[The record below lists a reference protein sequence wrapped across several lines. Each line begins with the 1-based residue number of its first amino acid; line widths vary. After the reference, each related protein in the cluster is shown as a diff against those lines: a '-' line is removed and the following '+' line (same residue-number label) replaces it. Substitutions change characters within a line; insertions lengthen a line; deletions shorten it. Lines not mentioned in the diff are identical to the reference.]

1 MATYSELRRS
11 TLIGIFGP
19 GAIVDVRTPSNA
31 SVSGLVPGLEQWDEV
46 AKNRG
51 LMHRQVI
58 HEPRLQK
65 RLHVGGFRLPPVRS
79 SKKGEEDVD
88 VLRIVR
94 FPRWLQCSQCQR
106 LREEDRWN
114 DKGPGRP
121 ERFCKRCSD
130 EEGSTLFVVPVR
142 FIVACERGHI
152 DDFPWQPWIGCTC
165 LGPDLSLKTIGA
177 GLAGKVVEC
186 AKCGLSKSL
195 EGAFSRF
202 ALKDHKCSGKRP
214 WLGAALEPCTR
225 TPRVLQRGASNVY
238 WDATESALDIP
249 PFSADL
255 ADVFGRY
262 AEDFEDQAPEDW
274 PALIDL
280 LKLPQK
286 TSLSKT
292 QLLDYLTKFKRALDA
307 DTSLR
312 LESAEYEQL
321 DAACSQKIDEGE
333 FRVRPGAVA
342 PELSRWISGL
352 ALGDRLR
359 EVRVLTG
366 FTRIHPPSG
375 PFRNATQRLAPL
387 SSAKLPW
394 LPAIELLGEGIFV
407 RLNVPAVE
415 KWESQPA
422 VIARV
427 SRLLDR
433 IRADLREDETAPD
446 CSPRWLLVHSLAHA
460 LIRRLSLDCGYG
472 SAALRERLFV
482 DSEHPEMCGLLIH
495 TGSPDSEGTLGGLV
509 AQGTTDRFYDT
520 LTGAIGEAAWC
531 SQDPVCIAGT
541 ATLSSPRNA
550 AACHACLLVPETSCQ
565 VFNVLL
571 DRAMLIGTPENPKL
585 GFFSGLLRQL
595 TP

>member
-51 LMHRQVI
+51 LVHRQVI

-79 SKKGEEDVD
+79 TKKGEEDVD
-88 VLRIVR
+88 VLRIIR
-94 FPRWLQCSQCQR
+94 FPRWLQCPRCQR
-106 LREEDRWN
+106 LRDADQWN

-121 ERFCKRCSD
+121 ERYCKRCTED
-130 EEGSTLFVVPVR
+130 EGSDVFVVPVR
-142 FIVACERGHI
+142 FIVACEKGHI
-152 DDFPWQPWIGCTC
+152 DDFPWQGWIGCLC
-165 LGPDLSLKTIGA
+165 PNPDLYLRTTAA
-177 GLAGKVVEC
+177 GLAGKIAEC
-186 AKCGLSKSL
+186 TKCGRSKSL
-195 EGAFSRF
+195 EGIFGRF
-202 ALKDHKCSGKRP
+202 ALQHHPCSGRRP
-214 WLGAALEPCTR
+214 WLRTTPDACRR

-238 WDATESALDIP
+238 WDASESALDIP

-262 AEDFEDQAPEDW
+262 AEDFEGRTPEEW
-274 PALIDL
+274 RPLIEL
-280 LKLPQK
+280 LKLPHK
-286 TSLSKT
+286 TGLT
-292 QLLDYLTKFKRALDA
+292 AEQLLDYLAKYKRALDA

-312 LESAEYEQL
+312 LEAAEYEQL
-321 DAACSQKIDEGE
+321 DAACRQNIDEGE
-333 FRVRPGAVA
+333 FRVRPGAVP
-342 PELSRWISGL
+342 PELGRWISGL
-352 ALGDRLR
+352 ALADRLR

-375 PFRNATQRLAPL
+375 PFRNATQALAPL
-387 SSAKLPW
+387 SSARLQW

-407 RLNVPAVE
+407 HLNVSAVA

-427 SRLLDR
+427 AALLER
-433 IRADLREDETAPD
+433 IKTDLREDETVPD
-446 CSPRWLLVHSLAHA
+446 CSARWLLVHSLAHA
-460 LIRRLSLDCGYG
+460 MIRRLSLDCGYS

-482 DSEHPEMCGLLIH
+482 DSQQPQMCGFLIH

-509 AQGTTDRFYDT
+509 AQGTTDRFFDT
-520 LTGAIGEAAWC
+520 LIGAIAEASWC
-531 SQDPVCIAGT
+531 SQDPVCIVGT
-541 ATLSSPRNA
+541 ATLSSPRNS
-550 AACHACLLVPETSCQ
+550 AACHACLLIPETSCQ

-571 DRAMLIGTPENPKL
+571 DRALLVGTPDNPEL
-585 GFFSGLLRQL
+585 GFFSGLVGQL
-595 TP
+595 SQ

>member
-11 TLIGIFGP
+11 TLVGVFGP
-19 GAIVDVRTPSNA
+19 GAIVDVRTASNA
-31 SVSGLVPGLEQWDEV
+31 AASGLVPGLEAWDDV

-79 SKKGEEDVD
+79 GKSGEENVD
-88 VLRIVR
+88 VLPIIR
-94 FPRWLQCSQCQR
+94 FPRWLQCPRCQR

-121 ERFCKRCSD
+121 ERYCKKCSD
-130 EEGSTLFVVPVR
+130 DEGADAFVVPVR

-152 DDFPWQPWIGCTC
+152 NDFPWQRWIGCAC
-165 LGPDLSLKTIGA
+165 NGPDLYLRTTGA

-186 AKCGLSKSL
+186 TKCRSSRSL
-195 EGAFSRF
+195 EGAFSKY
-202 ALKDHKCSGKRP
+202 ALKDHRCSGARP
-214 WLGAALEPCTR
+214 WLPGPAEACTR

-262 AEDFEDQAPEDW
+262 AEEFQDRTPDEW
-274 PALIDL
+274 PALIDF

-286 TSLSKT
+286 TSLTKE
-292 QLLDYLTKFKRALDA
+292 QLLDYLGKYKRALDA
-307 DTSLR
+307 DTSPR

-321 DAACSQKIDEGE
+321 DAACGQRVDEGE
-333 FRVRPGAVA
+333 FRVRPGAVP
-342 PELSRWISGL
+342 PELARWISGL
-352 ALGDRLR
+352 ALADRLR

-387 SSAKLPW
+387 STMKLQW

-407 RLNVPAVE
+407 RLNIDAVS
-415 KWESQPA
+415 KWEVQPA
-422 VIARV
+422 VTARV
-427 SRLLDR
+427 DALMKR
-433 IRADLREDETAPD
+433 IRADLREDESLPD
-446 CSPRWLLVHSLAHA
+446 CTARWLLVHSLAHA
-460 LIRRLSLDCGYG
+460 LIRRLSLDSGY
-472 SAALRERLFV
+472 SSSALRERLFV
-482 DSEHPEMCGLLIH
+482 DSQSQMCGFLIH

-509 AQGTTDRFYDT
+509 AQGTADRFFDT
-520 LTGAIGEAAWC
+520 VSGAIAEASWC
-531 SQDPVCIAGT
+531 SQDPVCITGT
-541 ATLSSPRNA
+541 ATLSSPRNS
-550 AACHACLLVPETSCQ
+550 AACHACLLVPETCCQ
-565 VFNVLL
+565 VFNLLL
-571 DRAMLIGTPENPKL
+571 DRAMLVGTPDNPEL
-585 GFFSGLLRQL
+585 GYFSGLVRQL
-595 TP
+595 MQ